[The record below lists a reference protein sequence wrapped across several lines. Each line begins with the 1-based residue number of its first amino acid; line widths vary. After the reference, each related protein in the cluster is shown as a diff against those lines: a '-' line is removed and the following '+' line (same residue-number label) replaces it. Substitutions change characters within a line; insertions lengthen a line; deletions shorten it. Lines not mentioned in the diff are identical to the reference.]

1 MKDKNR
7 KSPFGAFI
15 VTALAVVI
23 LFGISQLPIEEISG
37 GRIRNFSLISDL
49 IVANDSVLQ
58 NTSDGV
64 TGLEGM
70 DPALVA
76 AMREECKDSAV
87 TAKQTMMLIGDDSV
101 CVEVDSVLIDV
112 KPSRINGA
120 VEIEDYTSHQ
130 SGLQHLRKAV
140 ASGGLARVAVVGDS
154 YIEGDI
160 MTQDL
165 RDQLQSVY
173 GGSGVGYMNLYSE
186 FPGFR
191 RSVKQGGKGW
201 KEFAINKKCDK
212 SFMALS
218 QHYFKPEGK
227 ATATYKGSKSLT
239 HTGQWGTSRF
249 LFIAPNGGVVKAK
262 TNADWITYNVDP
274 SNEVQCIK
282 VDGAT
287 DNFEIETSANGM
299 IGLGVWLDDTKGIS
313 VDCMSNRGN
322 SGMTLMGISS
332 TVSAQ
337 MSKHIDYDLII
348 IEFGINAMSPGQTNY
363 DVYTRQMVKSIN
375 KVKACNPNAD
385 ILVLGIGDRG
395 EKKGGAVHSMTGSN
409 QMVAAQ
415 REIARQ
421 THSLFWNTKEAMGG
435 EDAIVTWANS
445 GLANK
450 DYVHLTHKGGNK
462 LATLL
467 ATAIKN
473 NLNR

>member
-1 MKDKNR
+1 MKDKNK

-15 VTALAVVI
+15 ALALAVLI
-23 LFGISQLPIEEISG
+23 LFGISQLPIAEMTG
-37 GRIRNFSLISDL
+37 GKFRNFSLISDL
-49 IVANDSVLQ
+49 IGQSDSTLQ

-64 TGLEGM
+64 KGIEGM
-70 DPALVA
+70 DPALVE
-76 AMREECKDSAV
+76 AMREDSNAGSSSV
-87 TAKQTMMLIGDDSV
+87 KQTMMLIGDDSV
-101 CVEVDSVLIDV
+101 CVDVDSVLIEV
-112 KPSRINGA
+112 KPSKINGT

-130 SGLQHLRKAV
+130 NGLQNLKSAL
-140 ASGGLARVAVVGDS
+140 ASGKLARVAVVGDS

-165 RDQLQSVY
+165 RDQLQSAY

-201 KEFAINKKCDK
+201 KEYAINKKCDK
-212 SFMALS
+212 SLMGLS

-239 HTGQWGTSRF
+239 HTGQWSSSRF
-249 LFIAPNGGVVKAK
+249 LFIAPNGGTVKAK
-262 TNADWITYNVDP
+262 TTGDWNTYNVEA
-274 SNEVQCIK
+274 SNDVQCIK
-282 VDGAT
+282 LDGVT
-287 DNFEIETSANGM
+287 DNFELETSSTG
-299 IGLGVWLDDTKGIS
+299 IVGLGVWLDDSKGIS

-322 SGMTLMGISS
+322 SGMTLMSIGSNIN
-332 TVSAQ
+332 TQ
-337 MSKHIDYDLII
+337 MAKHIKYDLII
-348 IEFGINAMSPGQTNY
+348 VEFGINAMSPGQKNY
-363 DVYTRQMVKSIN
+363 DVYTRQMVKAIN

-395 EKKGGAVHSMTGSN
+395 EKKGGAVHSMNGSN
-409 QMVAAQ
+409 EMVAAQ

-435 EDAIVTWANS
+435 NDAIVTWANS